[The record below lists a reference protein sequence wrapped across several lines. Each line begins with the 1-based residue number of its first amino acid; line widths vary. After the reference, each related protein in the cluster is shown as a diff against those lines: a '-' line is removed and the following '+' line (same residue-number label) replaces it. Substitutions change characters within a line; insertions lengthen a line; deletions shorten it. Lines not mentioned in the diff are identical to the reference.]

1 MNQAS
6 AHFDLSQLYG
16 NHDDPKLRRFVNG
29 ELLSSS
35 ALTDPTL
42 PQTDDYCGHN
52 RTNCFYSGDSR
63 VNLNPYIAMLHTIFL
78 RSHNSLAMKLKK
90 LNPHWTDDKLFTFA
104 KKINTGI
111 YQKIVYEEWSKVVLG
126 GDLTNEILS
135 ERASSRNHRDS
146 NRVSNEFATAAIKFY
161 NTMMPGDLYKASR
174 DMEIENVVDTPTNR

>member
-1 MNQAS
+1 
-6 AHFDLSQLYG
+6 
-16 NHDDPKLRRFVNG
+16 
-29 ELLSSS
+29 
-35 ALTDPTL
+35 
-42 PQTDDYCGHN
+42 
-52 RTNCFYSGDSR
+52 
-63 VNLNPYIAMLHTIFL
+63 MLHTIFL

-135 ERASSRNHRDS
+135 ERTSSRNHRDS

-174 DMEIENVVDTPTNR
+174 DMEIENVVDTPTSR